1 MNISQFV
8 KKNHIKMSQEDIII
22 NFNDKETIVK
32 SQLALALNLADSFNK
47 TTGNNIDDLFAVA
60 LLSINNAYEKYD
72 LTLKVARFSTYCR
85 KTIVNSLLSFK
96 DNIIRRPFLNT
107 KNVLVPSANY
117 DFEVDYL
124 ESLEDVETTSYGN
137 IDIEP
142 IVRLITE
149 LLSPIDSSVVINNL
163 GLLEVKK
170 TFKQLGKEY
179 NRSGEAIRI
188 RYIKSIEAL
197 KNNKR
202 FINEMN
208 KVYSL

>member
-149 LLSPIDSSVVINNL
+149 LLSPIDSSVVINKL